1 MDNTI
6 TIPTITAIPVPISH
20 ATFADLRE
28 AVQQVVPG
36 AELDKVERAYEFAA
50 RAHAGQS
57 RLSGEPY
64 IQHPLEVA
72 LLVVNNIHLVNDDA
86 LAATLLH
93 DVMEDCGVSFETLEQ
108 EFGAPVARLV
118 DGVTKL
124 GKLPRLRDDEPNA
137 RERLAEREKEQQAEN
152 LRKMFLAMAD
162 DLRVV
167 FIKLADRL
175 HNMRTLSAQPP
186 HKQKR
191 IAMQTLD
198 IYAPLAN
205 RLGVSAI
212 KNELEDL
219 CFQYL
224 YPDDYARITRDLTAR
239 KENHERYLKRIIA
252 EVSEAL
258 HEAGIEAEVNGRGKH
273 AYGVWRKMQR
283 KRSDVE
289 HIYDVLGVRIIVP
302 SDDAEEREEGS
313 RSVGIRNC
321 YAALGVIH
329 SLWRPIAAEFD
340 DYIANPR
347 NGIYRSLHT
356 AVTGP
361 ELRPVEVQIRTRRM
375 NEEAEYGIAA
385 HWRYKEDRPANKL
398 LLEKVAS
405 LRRLIEWIKEDLGSA
420 TEFVDTFKQE
430 AFQDYI
436 YVFTPKGDVIELPAG
451 STPIDF
457 AYRIHTDLGHFCTQA
472 KVNDVLVPLDTP
484 LQNGQIVSIGTS
496 KNRGGPSR
504 DWLDPNRGFV
514 HTSSARSK
522 IKQWFHR
529 REREENIIQG
539 RRSIDAELRRLGLTR
554 IGYDDVANLFPRY
567 NGVDDFLAAVG
578 YGEVS
583 PQQLATRLGDLAAKD
598 ILKEEENS
606 PYKPTRIAPGLDG
619 SGRITLEGS
628 TNIAMTLAT
637 CCRPM
642 RGDQVIG
649 YITRGRGLTVH
660 RIDCPNVLNM
670 NEPDRLLKVDWQ
682 GEEGHLYPVLVRIET
697 LDRVGILHDITGVIA
712 DVGINIG
719 GINTHREPSRG
730 VLDLN
735 VTLEVSGVPQLT
747 DVLRR
752 LSAIKGVYEAFRVR
766 NEEATRYTRSSSN
779 TSNSS
784 ASNTR
789 KVPSRK

>member
-1 MDNTI
+1 METTT
-6 TIPTITAIPVPISH
+6 TIPTLPATPTPVSH
-20 ATFADLRE
+20 ATFANLRD
-28 AVQQVVPG
+28 AVQQMVPN
-36 AELDKVERAYEFAA
+36 AELDKVERAYQFAA
-50 RAHAGQS
+50 HAHEGQL

-93 DVMEDCGVSFETLEQ
+93 DVMEDCGVSFETLVK

-124 GKLPRLRDDEPNA
+124 GKLPRLRDDEA
-137 RERLAEREKEQQAEN
+137 SSKERIAEREKEQQAEN
-152 LRKMFLAMAD
+152 LRKMFLAMAE

-191 IAMQTLD
+191 IATQTLD

-205 RLGVSAI
+205 RLGMSAI

-224 YPDDYARITRDLTAR
+224 YPDDYARITRDLAAR
-239 KENHERYLKRIIA
+239 KENHERYLKRIIQDIGDALTEADIVA
-252 EVSEAL
+252 EVK
-258 HEAGIEAEVNGRGKH
+258 GRGKH

-302 SDDAEEREEGS
+302 SNDSEEREEGS

-329 SLWRPIAAEFD
+329 SLWRPISTEFD

-356 AVTGP
+356 AVIGP
-361 ELRPVEVQIRTRRM
+361 ELRPVEVQIRTHRM

-405 LRRLIEWIKEDLGSA
+405 LRRLIEWLKEDLGSA
-420 TEFVDTFKQE
+420 TEFVDNFKQE

-457 AYRIHTDLGHFCTQA
+457 AYRIHSDLGHYCTQA
-472 KVNDVLVPLDTP
+472 KVNDMLVTLDTP
-484 LQNGQIVSIGTS
+484 LQNGQIVAIGTS
-496 KNRGGPSR
+496 KNRNGPSR

-522 IKQWFHR
+522 IRQWFHR
-529 REREENIIQG
+529 REREENVTQG
-539 RRSIDAELRRLGLTR
+539 RPIVDAELRRLGLR
-554 IGYDDVANLFPRY
+554 VGYDDVANLFPRF
-567 NGVDDFLAAVG
+567 NSVDDFLAAVG
-578 YGEVS
+578 YGDVS
-583 PQQLATRLGDLAAKD
+583 TQQLATRLGELAAKD
-598 ILKEEENS
+598 ILKDEENNTD
-606 PYKPTRIAPGLDG
+606 KPARIASSFDG
-619 SGRITLEGS
+619 HGSITLQGAS
-628 TNIAMTLAT
+628 NIAMTLAP

-649 YITRGRGLTVH
+649 YVTRGRGLTVH
-660 RIDCPNVLNM
+660 RMDCLNVLNM
-670 NEPDRLLKVDWQ
+670 NEPDRLLRVDWQ
-682 GEEGHLYPVLVRIET
+682 GEEGHQYPVLVRIET

-712 DVGINIG
+712 DAGINIG
-719 GINTHREPSRG
+719 GINTQREPSRG

-735 VTLEVSGVPQLT
+735 VTLEVSGVTQLT

-766 NEEATRYTRSSSN
+766 NEEATRYTRPSSSTAN
-779 TSNSS
+779 NKKA
-784 ASNTR
+784 ASRAN
-789 KVPSRK
+789 K